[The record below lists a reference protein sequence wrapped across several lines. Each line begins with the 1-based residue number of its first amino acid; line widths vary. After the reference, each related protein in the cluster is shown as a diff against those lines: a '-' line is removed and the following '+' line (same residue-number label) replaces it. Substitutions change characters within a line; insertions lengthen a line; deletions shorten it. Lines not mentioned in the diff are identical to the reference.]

1 MWLQH
6 KKKSYYIQIFCQ
18 SIVFF
23 CVSFFLYIFSSIPE
37 LKSSVRY
44 RWPWEISP
52 SSKATSSS
60 HGDNSFIPHWTNDAS
75 WQCEIFQPRSHCLF
89 FLLSAPRPCK
99 GKGPGNEIGDRSQ
112 VWPKWWVNK
121 KVKICVLSQ
130 RQTVV
135 SFCWDQDDYSPKNS
149 FFDICP
155 SLSLSFFLRLSS
167 IVNSAIRGLSY
178 RNENIKLSFTIFNY

>member
-6 KKKSYYIQIFCQ
+6 KKKSYYQIFCQ
-18 SIVFF
+18 FIVFS
-23 CVSFFLYIFSSIPE
+23 CVSFFLYIFSFFSSFPE

-60 HGDNSFIPHWTNDAS
+60 HGDNSFNIEQTLADNV
-75 WQCEIFQPRSHCLF
+75 RSFNLVPMAFF

-121 KVKICVLSQ
+121 KVKLCVLSQ

-135 SFCWDQDDYSPKNS
+135 SFYWDQDDYSPKNS

-155 SLSLSFFLRLSS
+155 SLSLSCFLMLSS